1 MANKKGGIE
10 MKNCHRH
17 AARALC
23 SVAGMLFA
31 ASAFAAD
38 ADVTGLVPTIWWDFE
53 TQPAADGL
61 TAANKGS
68 ASITFTHEGTKTYS
82 AGAISGTYA
91 IDTSK
96 FTAYS
101 GAGSLSTAGN
111 PFTLSLVMTLGTKT
125 NGITLNV
132 RTTTGD
138 LIIRR
143 SADTGSLVIGWGEQ
157 QKASS
162 HMLTTTFADGDAAYH
177 LVSIVGSSTGTE
189 LYVDGQL
196 AGSSADFTPWSSSG
210 KVTEMQ
216 FGGHLGV
223 GAASGEAKN
232 GGLIDDLR
240 IHDAALTPAQIK
252 AIAQEY
258 RLVPMTDALN
268 VSGSPGN
275 LGTVVPRYGI
285 TNGLAQADVIACS
298 AASSE
303 SATVKSVPVGYGL
316 YSVAADGAETLVEE
330 SAATSFTYT
339 HGTTGAH
346 LVWRWASSN
355 YVEVVSGG
363 GGTVSSGGWAE
374 AGGSFA
380 ATATPAAGHRFHHWE
395 CSAPLSDRLSP
406 SVVIPSVAEP
416 LTLTAVF
423 VDRRL
428 DVTLFEKRIPI
439 VVSGYAGTSDLS
451 DFPVLVKLSQG
462 STTGFDYDDCAED
475 GSDIRFSDANGAIV
489 PHEIES
495 WNRSGDS
502 FIWVQVP
509 VLSGTTTALSL
520 YYGADPTALPAVD
533 PKEVWTHYAVVV
545 HGGSGISDSSPSA
558 LAVVNGGGVAAT
570 ADSGIVA
577 GGLHKAARDSK
588 GVNIPNPVTN
598 GKLSDTKKFTLT
610 TWYKAGATGTSCMSA
625 SKSAWNGTG
634 FLLVCESGSYMSVA
648 VNGHQGASGKGA
660 LVIDKWAHV
669 AFSYDTSGEAGSL
682 RTYFDGESIYSND
695 AARTPTDGG
704 ATYWTVGS
712 YADAATGDSYIGDM
726 DEIRIFDG
734 IASADWIKAEY
745 DSVTDPASF
754 VSLSPAELNDLELPR
769 FGALSA
775 SDENGVATFSVA
787 LDRPAFG
794 GAAPTS
800 VSVFYGTDGENWT
813 ELPLGATN
821 EVGTLTGAA
830 SGLTGNA
837 RYVWYASASATQ
849 DASTKEA
856 TSSQQSFVTRALDP
870 AASYRSF
877 TATVDW
883 DGEPVENVPVL
894 LRISESAIN
903 GFRYVDV
910 TESRFEILDED
921 GHLLPYEIDTWNTDG
936 ESLVWILLPDYHDG
950 ATFTV
955 RYGASFAN
963 TPIPSTNIWA
973 EYKGVWHMN
982 SVDPADSTANGFNG
996 THKTRNLSVVNGAIG
1011 SAVNVPRSNNADGI
1025 SCGKVIPNSELTDGF
1040 TVEGWCRPT
1049 QYGSMGD
1056 GAAMFGKNAFISVR
1070 IKDATHV
1077 TVTTPGK
1084 ADHPIDLA
1092 SGVLPAVGEWWHFAV
1107 TFKMN
1112 TANDGLNFY
1121 VNGQLAYSRG
1131 AGDINEKVQATELF
1145 LGRNQWEQPFKGDID
1160 EMRLSAGIRSANEIA
1175 AEYHAM
1181 ADASALVC
1189 SATTSSDTD
1198 DLEIGDLSAMG
1209 GSGSATFSV
1218 ALDRPAFD
1226 GAVPTSVSVFY
1237 GTDGEHWTEFAL
1249 GSTNEAATL
1258 TGTATGLR
1266 GNTTYLWYASAT
1278 ATQGDVVKSA
1288 DTSRVPRTVLT
1299 GQLPAPEEY
1308 KTFTATVKYEGAAA
1322 ENVPVLLRIS
1332 ESAID
1337 GFDYDDVTASGF
1349 EIVDGNGNLLPWE
1362 IDTWDETGESLLW
1375 VRLPVWENGAA
1386 ITVRYGAE
1394 FANSPFAA
1402 SRTWMDYVGVWHL
1415 NDTNSASAYGSYPN
1429 STATAG
1435 IDGEKALASV
1445 ADEEGALGRSV
1456 MVCPAASKKGEGFQ
1470 LGGVFVPDSGLGSP
1484 LDLGNTFVISGWFK
1498 HKDFDYYYDKFFG
1511 KRGKANNDSAVPPT
1525 GAFAIESSSDG
1536 AENKLSVFGGGGT
1549 FKSVNL
1555 NSTLRNTWSYLTF
1568 VYDGSTASV
1577 YQNGALCGSG
1587 TVNPVTDN
1595 DGWLC
1600 FGNLT
1605 GGYGDGTGDCGWCGW
1620 IDEVRLADGT
1630 PSAAWIAAEY
1640 AAMADVTA
1648 ISFSPATAV
1657 DAATPELSVPTI
1669 ARNADGSF
1677 TVSVVVS
1684 ENIPAS
1690 VSCLVGGVSY
1700 PMATS
1705 DAALPMTY
1713 SAVLS
1718 DLSAGTHVAS
1728 VKAMST
1734 TGNAAY
1740 IDCQTVFHTGALTIE
1755 ATDADEGTLTP
1766 GVFRISRADADA
1778 TDLPE
1783 LTFDVAFSGD
1793 GLAAVVAPGIA
1804 TATIPAGAAYVDI
1817 VLAPVVTDAVD
1828 EDADI
1833 VLAVSGANVGMP
1845 SSETLTVFNADYDV
1859 FVRYVSTEGSDEN
1872 HGGTPE
1878 LPKKTIGA
1886 AVSSLANIAPM
1897 FPCTVHVASGLY
1909 PNSSPIVVTNA
1920 IHILGDDPDPS
1931 RVIVS
1936 NTIEASYWSTDQRV
1950 FRMDHAEALIANL
1963 TMQKGQDYGN
1973 GGNILIGSAGG
1984 MVSNCVVE
1992 AGYTRD
1998 NGKAGGAWLD
2008 AGVVTHT
2015 VFRKNNTNSGSVWW
2029 NSAPSEGVLHLGG
2042 SSRAENCL
2050 FDNNPQSVTVTLVG
2064 VRDSAVLRNCTIVNA
2079 GLSAT
2084 NSDYS
2089 VWSALKIDSG
2099 ATVQNVVIAGV
2110 TNKIDGAA
2118 CPPTGSV
2125 AKFQNGAFDGDV
2137 TGLPEGT
2144 VTGTAAEFFADY
2156 EHGDYTPGV
2165 FSPLANAG
2173 VEYEGMAATDLA
2185 GKKRKVGKHIDIG
2198 CYECQKEKGFFILLR

>member
-1 MANKKGGIE
+1 

-68 ASITFTHEGTKTYS
+68 ASITFTHEGNKTYS

-101 GAGSLSTAGN
+101 GAGSLSTA
-111 PFTLSLVMTLGTKT
+111 
-125 NGITLNV
+125 
-132 RTTTGD
+132 
-138 LIIRR
+138 
-143 SADTGSLVIGWGEQ
+143 
-157 QKASS
+157 
-162 HMLTTTFADGDAAYH
+162 
-177 LVSIVGSSTGTE
+177 
-189 LYVDGQL
+189 
-196 AGSSADFTPWSSSG
+196 
-210 KVTEMQ
+210 
-216 FGGHLGV
+216 
-223 GAASGEAKN
+223 
-232 GGLIDDLR
+232 
-240 IHDAALTPAQIK
+240 
-252 AIAQEY
+252 
-258 RLVPMTDALN
+258 
-268 VSGSPGN
+268 
-275 LGTVVPRYGI
+275 
-285 TNGLAQADVIACS
+285 
-298 AASSE
+298 
-303 SATVKSVPVGYGL
+303 
-316 YSVAADGAETLVEE
+316 
-330 SAATSFTYT
+330 
-339 HGTTGAH
+339 
-346 LVWRWASSN
+346 
-355 YVEVVSGG
+355 
-363 GGTVSSGGWAE
+363 
-374 AGGSFA
+374 
-380 ATATPAAGHRFHHWE
+380 
-395 CSAPLSDRLSP
+395 
-406 SVVIPSVAEP
+406 
-416 LTLTAVF
+416 
-423 VDRRL
+423 
-428 DVTLFEKRIPI
+428 
-439 VVSGYAGTSDLS
+439 
-451 DFPVLVKLSQG
+451 
-462 STTGFDYDDCAED
+462 
-475 GSDIRFSDANGAIV
+475 
-489 PHEIES
+489 
-495 WNRSGDS
+495 
-502 FIWVQVP
+502 
-509 VLSGTTTALSL
+509 
-520 YYGADPTALPAVD
+520 
-533 PKEVWTHYAVVV
+533 
-545 HGGSGISDSSPSA
+545 
-558 LAVVNGGGVAAT
+558 
-570 ADSGIVA
+570 
-577 GGLHKAARDSK
+577 
-588 GVNIPNPVTN
+588 
-598 GKLSDTKKFTLT
+598 
-610 TWYKAGATGTSCMSA
+610 
-625 SKSAWNGTG
+625 
-634 FLLVCESGSYMSVA
+634 
-648 VNGHQGASGKGA
+648 
-660 LVIDKWAHV
+660 
-669 AFSYDTSGEAGSL
+669 
-682 RTYFDGESIYSND
+682 
-695 AARTPTDGG
+695 
-704 ATYWTVGS
+704 
-712 YADAATGDSYIGDM
+712 
-726 DEIRIFDG
+726 
-734 IASADWIKAEY
+734 
-745 DSVTDPASF
+745 
-754 VSLSPAELNDLELPR
+754 ELNDLDLPR

-794 GAAPTS
+794 GEVPTS

-813 ELPLGATN
+813 ELSLGATN
-821 EVGTLTGAA
+821 ETATLTGTA

-837 RYVWYASASATQ
+837 RYLWYASATATQ

-856 TSSQQSFVTRALDP
+856 TSSQQSFVSKALDP
-870 AASYRSF
+870 VGTYRSF

-921 GHLLPYEIDTWNTDG
+921 GHLLPYEIDTWNMDG

-996 THKTRNLSVVNGAIG
+996 THKTGNLSVVNGAIG

-1394 FANSPFAA
+1394 FAKSPFAA

-1415 NDTNSASAYGSYPN
+1415 NDTNSASAYGSYPT

-1484 LDLGNTFVISGWFK
+1484 LDLGNAFVISGWFK
-1498 HKDFDYYYDKFFG
+1498 HKDFDYYYDQFFG

-1872 HGGTPE
+1872 HGGTPK

-1886 AVSSLANIAPM
+1886 AVNSLNVVAQIQ
-1897 FPCTVHVASGLY
+1897 PCTVHVAPGLY
-1909 PNSSPIVVTNA
+1909 PITSPIVVTNA
-1920 IHILGDDPDPS
+1920 IRIIGMDADPS
-1931 RVIVS
+1931 LTVVS
-1936 NTIEASYWSTDQRV
+1936 NRYEAGYYNQDQRV
-1950 FRMDHAEALIANL
+1950 FRLDHSEAFVANL
-1963 TMQKGQDYGN
+1963 TMQKGQDYGH
-1973 GGNILIGSAGG
+1973 GGNFHIGSAGG
-1984 MVSNCVVE
+1984 TVSNCVVE

-2015 VFRKNNTNSGSVWW
+2015 IFRRNNTNSGTVWW
-2029 NSAPSEGVLHLGG
+2029 NGVTEGVLHLGG

-2050 FDNNPQSVTVTLVG
+2050 FTENSQWVTVTLIGVG
-2064 VRDSAVLRNCTIVNA
+2064 GSATLRNCSILNS

-2084 NSDYS
+2084 NADYS

-2110 TNKIDGAA
+2110 TNTIDGAA
-2118 CPPTGSV
+2118 CPPTGAV
-2125 AKFQNGAFDGDV
+2125 ANFQNGAFDGNV
-2137 TGLPEGT
+2137 TGLPTGT
-2144 VTGTAAEFFADY
+2144 ITGTAAEFFEDY
-2156 EHGDYTPGV
+2156 ANGDYTPSV
-2165 FSPLANAG
+2165 SSPLANAG

-2185 GKKRKVGKHIDIG
+2185 GKKRKSGKHIDIG
-2198 CYECQKEKGFFILLR
+2198 CYECQKTPGLLIFVR